1 MLQSYHKAKLMVP
14 DQVRAAVSEVLGR
27 LGSRVRE
34 ERWVEDTLRL
44 RVTVRSHQLRCF
56 YLSNPKWHFA
66 GARAMCR
73 GCAPRNWR
81 WRRPR

>member
-44 RVTVRSHQLRCF
+44 RVTVRSH
-56 YLSNPKWHFA
+56 
-66 GARAMCR
+66 
-73 GCAPRNWR
+73 
-81 WRRPR
+81 